1 MMQRKITRRA
11 PPMHRSDVSR
21 PAATLA
27 DRPRAASRL
36 NAMQVLNA
44 PFATL
49 AALVISAACLL
60 LTSAPVH
67 AQPGRA
73 PSPLSSLPS
82 LSLSGDLSTGLPP
95 PAAGPKHRKKRKAPR
110 NANMAEASFEA
121 GGNGADEGNGRR
133 IAPRV
138 LILTMFEPEALP
150 WMHHLG
156 PWNATAIAG
165 LPKEFPLLRC
175 NRQQVCMATTGMGHS
190 NAAASTMALALSS
203 KLDLRYT
210 YILVAGIAGINPEQ
224 GTLGTAAWARFLV
237 DFGLQWQLDSR
248 EVPESWPS
256 GYLGINT
263 RSPSEKPALDYNTEV
278 YQLNG
283 ALLRKVLHMTL
294 NIPLVDGP
302 QARKVRAQYSDAP
315 ANQPPRVMQCDS
327 LSSDTWI
334 SGKHLGER
342 ATTWMQMLTNGRGS
356 YCTNQQE
363 DNATF
368 EALMRGAR
376 MGRIDISR
384 VMVLRAG
391 ADFDRPPPGVTA
403 LSNLLD
409 YTEQGGFD
417 IAVENLYRT
426 ASPVVQAISGNW
438 RAWRDG
444 IPAN

>member
-21 PAATLA
+21 PAAAL
-27 DRPRAASRL
+27 
-36 NAMQVLNA
+36 
-44 PFATL
+44 ATL
-49 AALVISAACLL
+49 ALSAACLL
-60 LTSAPVH
+60 WAATP
-67 AQPGRA
+67 AQAEPGRA

-82 LSLSGDLSTGLPP
+82 LSLSGDLSTSLPP
-95 PAAGPKHRKKRKAPR
+95 PAAGPKQRKKRKAPR
-110 NANMAEASFEA
+110 NKPDAASNESASQAATESGYEA
-121 GGNGADEGNGRR
+121 GGKADEGNGRR